1 MPAPMTIGEFART
14 TQLSVRTLRRYH
26 DAGLLEP
33 AHVDPST
40 GYRSYALEQVPTAQ
54 VIHQLR
60 RLDVPLADVDSI
72 LRTADHDERAAFV
85 AEHLRRL
92 EQELDRTRAAV
103 ASLRR
108 LLDPVPE
115 DLEVELGSEP
125 ARVVAAV
132 TATVDL
138 DDLLGWYAGAMAE
151 LDHAVPAPTGPPGG
165 LFEDALLTA
174 GRGEATVYLPALDPP
189 TTSRVGPALLPA
201 VDTAR
206 TTHRGDHDTIEV
218 TYARLGVWVAE
229 HALAVAGPVRETY
242 AVGPRDTA
250 DSAAWRTEIGWPVF
264 RVDPAPG

>member
-1 MPAPMTIGEFART
+1 MPAPLTIGEFART

-33 AHVDPST
+33 AHVDPVT
-40 GYRSYALEQVPTAQ
+40 GYRSYALDQVPTAQ

-60 RLDVPLADVDSI
+60 RLDLPLADVARV
-72 LRTADHDERAAFV
+72 LRTTDHDERAALV
-85 AEHLRRL
+85 AGHLRRL

-108 LLDPVPE
+108 LLDPAPE
-115 DLEVELGSEP
+115 DVEVELRSEP
-125 ARVVAAV
+125 AQVVAAV
-132 TATVDL
+132 RAVVDL

-151 LDHAVPAPTGPPGG
+151 LDHAVPAPAGPPGG

-174 GRGEATVYLPALDPP
+174 GCGEALVHLPVLDPP
-189 TTSRVGPALLPA
+189 TTGRVAPTPLPA

-242 AVGPRDTA
+242 VVGPRDTD
-250 DSAAWRTEIGWPVF
+250 DSAAWRTVIGWPVF
-264 RVDPAPG
+264 RVDPGPG